1 LRRRNHAGLNSNS
14 LRRAD
19 ASQDISGC
27 VDAELRVVCGRG
39 WWDPLSADKGDIF
52 SLAQYLNPSLD
63 FPASCH
69 VLRESGERRRCC
81 EPADS

>member
-1 LRRRNHAGLNSNS
+1 MQFASLGPQIGWVPYAERDPEGAGFARLVGARTHRKSTLQWFEPGLRRRNHAGLNSNS

-39 WWDPLSADKGDIF
+39 
-52 SLAQYLNPSLD
+52 
-63 FPASCH
+63 
-69 VLRESGERRRCC
+69 
-81 EPADS
+81 